1 MRQRGEKM
9 NQSKS
14 KIRRKIAMQVILL
27 GCGVAMLCLG
37 IWRGEIDIVL
47 SKAVRLC
54 LECVGIG

>member
-1 MRQRGEKM
+1 M

-14 KIRRKIAMQVILL
+14 KIKKKIAMQVILL
-27 GCGVAMLCLG
+27 GCGVAVLCLG